1 MNSGRNNQ
9 PLNDSASEHYTIPM
23 QNEILWTPTP
33 SSSNTEMARYLKHVS
48 ETFPIRDICDYDS
61 LYRWSVD
68 HYDEF
73 WQDWFHYSG
82 IIFNGDATPVLTG
95 SGLRGTRFFPQVHLN
110 FAENLMRHL
119 GASTALAG
127 ISESRGDQDISF
139 DELRSQVGT
148 IQQRL
153 KQRGIESGD
162 RVAAFVPNIPETVVA
177 ALATAAS
184 GAIWSSCSP
193 DFGTQSVIDRF
204 EQIEPKLLFC
214 VNGFVHNG
222 KTIDC
227 REKIIEISAQLPSL
241 QTIVVIELIDLPIA
255 PQASDVWFL
264 WNDWTAG
271 EKHEPIFKR
280 LPFNH
285 PLYIMYSSGTTGKPK
300 CIVHGA
306 GGTLL
311 QQTKELIL
319 HTDVRPGDNITYITT
334 CGWMMWNWL
343 IAALYT
349 GAEVTLF
356 DGFPAVPTIARLW
369 DLIDQRGI
377 THFGT
382 SPKYLGACR
391 RRLTPSETHNLSSLR
406 VIMSTGAPLQP
417 EDFDW
422 IYQSVKPN
430 VQLSSISGGTD
441 IISCFML
448 GNPLLSVHRGE
459 IQCLGLG
466 MHVESVDSQFHPL
479 DAGSSQK
486 GELVCRTP
494 FVSMPVMFWNDTDGE
509 KYRQAYF
516 SEGGERWAHGD
527 LIAITGS
534 QGKCGGV
541 IVYGRSDATLK
552 PGGVR
557 IGTAEI
563 YRIVENLPE
572 VADSLVIGQ
581 PWRGDIRVVLYI
593 KLKLG
598 FSLDNLLKSKIRST
612 LQTKASA
619 KHAPGLI
626 IEVDKIPYTRSGK
639 KVELA
644 IRDIAMGLEPTNRE
658 ALQDPTAFDEYYKLS

>member
-1 MNSGRNNQ
+1 
-9 PLNDSASEHYTIPM
+9 
-23 QNEILWTPTP
+23 
-33 SSSNTEMARYLKHVS
+33 MARYLKHVS
-48 ETFPIRDICDYDS
+48 ETFPTHDICDYES

-73 WQDWFHYSG
+73 WQDWLHYSG
-82 IIFNGDATPVLTG
+82 IIFDGDATPALTG
-95 SGLRGTRFFPQVHLN
+95 SGLRGSRFFPQVRLN
-110 FAENLMRHL
+110 FAENLLRHT
-119 GASTALAG
+119 GASTSLAG

-148 IQQRL
+148 IQHRL
-153 KQRGIESGD
+153 REHDIESGD

-227 REKIIEISAQLPSL
+227 REKIIEISTQLPSL

-255 PQASDVWFL
+255 PQASDDWFL

-271 EKHEPIFKR
+271 EKHEPTFKR
-280 LPFNH
+280 LPFDH

-369 DLIDQRGI
+369 DLIDQRVI

-382 SPKYLGACR
+382 SP
-391 RRLTPSETHNLSSLR
+391 
-406 VIMSTGAPLQP
+406 
-417 EDFDW
+417 
-422 IYQSVKPN
+422 
-430 VQLSSISGGTD
+430 
-441 IISCFML
+441 
-448 GNPLLSVHRGE
+448 
-459 IQCLGLG
+459 
-466 MHVESVDSQFHPL
+466 
-479 DAGSSQK
+479 
-486 GELVCRTP
+486 
-494 FVSMPVMFWNDTDGE
+494 
-509 KYRQAYF
+509 
-516 SEGGERWAHGD
+516 
-527 LIAITGS
+527 
-534 QGKCGGV
+534 
-541 IVYGRSDATLK
+541 
-552 PGGVR
+552 
-557 IGTAEI
+557 
-563 YRIVENLPE
+563 
-572 VADSLVIGQ
+572 
-581 PWRGDIRVVLYI
+581 
-593 KLKLG
+593 
-598 FSLDNLLKSKIRST
+598 
-612 LQTKASA
+612 
-619 KHAPGLI
+619 
-626 IEVDKIPYTRSGK
+626 
-639 KVELA
+639 
-644 IRDIAMGLEPTNRE
+644 
-658 ALQDPTAFDEYYKLS
+658 